1 MPSDAYEVS
10 LESVNKFYTKGK
22 RALCDLT
29 VKVEPGEFV
38 VLLGPSGSGKSTLL
52 RSIAGIERISSG
64 TITIGGIP
72 ASSGSNF
79 HLPPEKRGLAMV
91 FQDYA
96 LWPHMRVKENVAF
109 ALGRTKL
116 ARSLCLA
123 AALEMLERVGLSRQA
138 DKYPNEL
145 SGGEQQRVAL
155 ARALVAQ
162 LGL

>member
-10 LESVNKFYTKGK
+10 LESVNKFYAKGK

-116 ARSLCLA
+116 ARSLSH
-123 AALEMLERVGLSRQA
+123 LSQSNP
-138 DKYPNEL
+138 KYGQL
-145 SGGEQQRVAL
+145 MRI
-155 ARALVAQ
+155 
-162 LGL
+162 LGLFWPVSTVVESHSCW